1 MNYEESQKILKS
13 LKEAQSNVKASVSQE
28 EANYFGLQELN
39 LTQKLQDKKD

>member
-1 MNYEESQKILKS
+1 MNYEESQKILKA

-39 LTQKLQDKKD
+39 LTSRLDENNE